1 MSDALIALC
10 ENRIAGLSRARQA
23 FEQTV
28 APEQVGWLVGGL
40 RTAAAGWD
48 AVVERGPDGDPVA
61 LRVGARSLRDA
72 VPAFAAV
79 ADVLDAYAAALES
92 AQARHATGL
101 AHLRAAQGAA
111 STLPLGAAA
120 RPPGPG
126 AAGAATGD
134 TGAETT
140 AEAALAVLDAA
151 CAGYAACSDAYVA
164 VRDAERALYAALA
177 HVRVRPPVR
186 STGTR
191 A

>member
-23 FEQTV
+23 FEQTA

-40 RTAAAGWD
+40 RGAAVGWD
-48 AVVERGPDGDPVA
+48 EVVGRGPEGDPVA
-61 LRVGARSLRDA
+61 LRVGARGLRDGS
-72 VPAFAAV
+72 PAFAAV
-79 ADVLDAYAAALES
+79 ADVLDTYAAALES

-111 STLPLGAAA
+111 STLPLGGGD

-126 AAGAATGD
+126 APPRD

-151 CAGYAACSDAYVA
+151 CAGFAACQDAYVA
-164 VRDAERALYAALA
+164 VRDAERALYGALS

-186 STGTR
+186 GAGAR